1 MSDDKC
7 MIPWYV
13 QDNFDFKKYHICKA
27 ARDELI
33 KYYDKPNMLIDSKSE
48 TVQKNKTF
56 YETLVEKIEMKSE

>member
-13 QDNFDFKKYHICKA
+13 QDNFDFKRYHICKT
-27 ARDELI
+27 AREELI

-56 YETLVEKIEMKSE
+56 YETLVRKIS